1 MKKVKMSVKILIQLL
16 VTIMFIAGI
25 LFYFHSKNL
34 AKQNHFKENGILT
47 EATVTKLQSRYKSRR
62 RLSGRLRLLRNYDIE
77 VSYFTKENQPDTSSS
92 KKIIERDEDGVLR
105 MNFGKPPKMGELVIT
120 TIRAKKNYYSEIKE
134 GDKIEILYLPDDIE
148 KAMLKREVE

>member
-77 VSYFTKENQPDTSSS
+77 VSYFTKENQPETSSS
-92 KKIIERDEDGVLR
+92 KKIIERDEDGALR
-105 MNFGKPPKMGELVIT
+105 MNFGKPPKMGKLVIS

-134 GDKIEILYLPDDIE
+134 GDKIEILYLPDDIK